1 MLTTTQKMIFNS
13 MLRGATAVT
22 KRHVEQNII
31 KTHPLHL
38 FRIIQDVD
46 RYQDFLPLCR
56 YSKIIRR
63 SADGRSFDGK
73 LIVGSPPLFSEEY
86 TSRVTVVPETLTI
99 QAESIESKNF
109 DSLRSRWTLGEV
121 DGSDH
126 DMFCCSIDFEVE
138 MTVSDP
144 MIVAVLDQVLQEV
157 AGRQVDA
164 FDKRC
169 QELPL
174 PYDLIEAA
182 KLLKQ

>member
-1 MLTTTQKMIFNS
+1 M
-13 MLRGATAVT
+13 T

-63 SADGRSFDGK
+63 STDGRSFDGK

-99 QAESIESKNF
+99 LQTLLFMQMTLKQEDLERVVLEPLEIMRISIFFQMDLKF
-109 DSLRSRWTLGEV
+109 ITEV
-121 DGSDH
+121 L
-126 DMFCCSIDFEVE
+126 EK
-138 MTVSDP
+138 
-144 MIVAVLDQVLQEV
+144 QVLLEQHISTWHLQKSHQLFLQKSSIILQ
-157 AGRQVDA
+157 RKSDI
-164 FDKRC
+164 
-169 QELPL
+169 L
-174 PYDLIEAA
+174 
-182 KLLKQ
+182 